1 MFDNNGENMM
11 ESVCSE
17 KVLSEEARMAKH
29 IIEGADSDSL
39 CAIVNRI
46 QLSKN
51 HFVLAKKD

>member
-1 MFDNNGENMM
+1 MM

-17 KVLSEEARMAKH
+17 RVLSEEARMAKH